1 MKELFSEIRGAVIST
16 LILAVVCCG
25 IYPLII
31 WGIGQTV
38 FPDKAN
44 GSLIRDASGTVR
56 GSTLLAQNFSAEN
69 VDYECV
75 ERTNRFLVLHG
86 GVWHAVT
93 FSDTA
98 LMIKAVDELQE
109 EISRAIR
116 NCECGGSEPL
126 PGK

>member
-1 MKELFSEIRGAVIST
+1 MTGSRISRRAVDSDPIT
-16 LILAVVCCG
+16 
-25 IYPLII
+25 
-31 WGIGQTV
+31 
-38 FPDKAN
+38 KACD
-44 GSLIRDASGTVR
+44 LLER
-56 GSTLLAQNFSAEN
+56 LAQIFSAEN

-98 LMIKAVDELQE
+98 LMIKAVDKLQE

-116 NCECGGSEPL
+116 DCGCAGSEPL
-126 PGK
+126 PGQ

>member
-1 MKELFSEIRGAVIST
+1 MTESRISRRAVHSDPVT
-16 LILAVVCCG
+16 
-25 IYPLII
+25 
-31 WGIGQTV
+31 
-38 FPDKAN
+38 KACD
-44 GSLIRDASGTVR
+44 LLEV
-56 GSTLLAQNFSAEN
+56 LAQNFSAEN

-116 NCECGGSEPL
+116 NCECASSEPL
-126 PGK
+126 PGQ

>member
-1 MKELFSEIRGAVIST
+1 MTESRISRRAVHSDPVT
-16 LILAVVCCG
+16 KACDLLEVLA
-25 IYPLII
+25 
-31 WGIGQTV
+31 
-38 FPDKAN
+38 
-44 GSLIRDASGTVR
+44 RH
-56 GSTLLAQNFSAEN
+56 FSAEN

-98 LMIKAVDELQE
+98 LMIKAVNELQE

-116 NCECGGSEPL
+116 SCEYAGSEPL
-126 PGK
+126 PGQ

>member
-1 MKELFSEIRGAVIST
+1 MTESRISRRAVHSDPVT
-16 LILAVVCCG
+16 
-25 IYPLII
+25 
-31 WGIGQTV
+31 
-38 FPDKAN
+38 KACD
-44 GSLIRDASGTVR
+44 LLEV
-56 GSTLLAQNFSAEN
+56 LAQNFSAEN

-98 LMIKAVDELQE
+98 LMIKAVEELQE

-116 NCECGGSEPL
+116 NCERAGNEPL
-126 PGK
+126 PGQ

>member
-1 MKELFSEIRGAVIST
+1 MTESRISRRAIDSDPVT
-16 LILAVVCCG
+16 
-25 IYPLII
+25 
-31 WGIGQTV
+31 
-38 FPDKAN
+38 KACD
-44 GSLIRDASGTVR
+44 LLEV
-56 GSTLLAQNFSAEN
+56 LAQIFSAEN

-98 LMIKAVDELQE
+98 LLIKAVDELQE

-116 NCECGGSEPL
+116 SCEDASSEPV

>member
-1 MKELFSEIRGAVIST
+1 V
-16 LILAVVCCG
+16 
-25 IYPLII
+25 
-31 WGIGQTV
+31 
-38 FPDKAN
+38 N
-44 GSLIRDASGTVR
+44 GSAKWSVV
-56 GSTLLAQNFSAEN
+56 GSAAAVTPWQLAQNFSAEN

-109 EISRAIR
+109 EILRAIR
-116 NCECGGSEPL
+116 NCECAGSEPL